1 MESQSRDEWEMEHLK
16 AIDKRHTAYNQAYQ
30 EAIREGPKS
39 MSDLDLVIREKMGE
53 MGFFIPERE
62 SPEHD

>member
-1 MESQSRDEWEMEHLK
+1 MEHLK

>member
-1 MESQSRDEWEMEHLK
+1 MDDLQP
-16 AIDKRHTAYNQAYQ
+16 IDKRHTAYNQAYQ
-30 EAIREGPKS
+30 SAIREGAKS
-39 MSDLDLVIREKMGE
+39 VSDLDIVIREKMNE

>member
-1 MESQSRDEWEMEHLK
+1 MKHEEISMEELQP
-16 AIDKRHTAYNQAYQ
+16 IDKRHTAYNQAYQ
-30 EAIREGPKS
+30 DAIREGAKS
-39 MSDLDLVIREKMGE
+39 VSDLDIVIREKMNE